1 MAQSRQVTKGMAVF
15 AIGGIADI
23 NECVVLAK
31 SVEFGTKRTWRED
44 LLVVDDLERTSPP
57 V

>member
-31 SVEFGTKRTWRED
+31 SVEFSTKG
-44 LLVVDDLERTSPP
+44 LGERTSSSWTT
-57 V
+57 